1 MWKGKQNM
9 MVTVLW
15 HLQQAAGLLEQAAG
29 LKGKSGKGNSKG
41 ACDLPPNIDVATVTG
56 LPPNTDLF
64 ATNSNAFAFAANFMR
79 PPAGPPPF
87 AAHWQSPLPGPP
99 PPPVFSSRPISP
111 APTPASPPKVAL
123 TANDSPLSWQIVEA
137 IAEALAN
144 IKCMALSYQ
153 TEQAKNKHPGS
164 IVKPKLKAKSKL
176 IKDVKKLQEQMTR
189 QNKKWIKRM
198 EELEEAKEEMT
209 DSDSEQTL
217 VMGDDTVS
225 DSDSDVNDYDSPG
238 RVAAHNCL
246 VNLAKRAAA

>member
-1 MWKGKQNM
+1 M

-15 HLQQAAGLLEQAAG
+15 HLQQATGLLEQAAG
-29 LKGKSGKGNSKG
+29 LKGKSVKGKGKSGKFNSKG
-41 ACDLPPNIDVATVTG
+41 ACDLPPNIDVATV
-56 LPPNTDLF
+56 
-64 ATNSNAFAFAANFMR
+64 
-79 PPAGPPPF
+79 
-87 AAHWQSPLPGPP
+87 PGPP